1 MYVGFRM
8 CACKTSTKISSILE
22 IPTIGIGSGKYCDGQ
37 VLVYHDLLGLNKD
50 FKAKFV
56 KHFDKIDPQVGV
68 EKYRDE
74 VKSGIFLPKSTALI
88 I

>member
-8 CACKTSTKISSILE
+8 RTCKISTKISSILE

-56 KHFDKIDPQVGV
+56 KHFDKIDL
-68 EKYRDE
+68 K
-74 VKSGIFLPKSTALI
+74 
-88 I
+88 

>member
-1 MYVGFRM
+1 
-8 CACKTSTKISSILE
+8 
-22 IPTIGIGSGKYCDGQ
+22 
-37 VLVYHDLLGLNKD
+37 LNKD

-74 VKSGIFLPKSTALI
+74 VKSGIFPSEEHSFDYLDDELLDKLY
-88 I
+88 